1 MVQAAEDLKV
11 APNAGLMKEVN
22 AFKDC
27 KLAERN
33 LRKVSETRADAVA
46 AAGDEPAKLE
56 QLKETITAAIQN
68 QVDKEYIDVAQALVS
83 RMKGNMQAKELLR
96 LLMEYP

>member
-22 AFKDC
+22 AFKEC

-33 LRKVSETRADAVA
+33 LRRVSETRADAVA
-46 AAGDEPAKLE
+46 AADEPAKLE
-56 QLKETITAAIQN
+56 QLEETIAAAIQN